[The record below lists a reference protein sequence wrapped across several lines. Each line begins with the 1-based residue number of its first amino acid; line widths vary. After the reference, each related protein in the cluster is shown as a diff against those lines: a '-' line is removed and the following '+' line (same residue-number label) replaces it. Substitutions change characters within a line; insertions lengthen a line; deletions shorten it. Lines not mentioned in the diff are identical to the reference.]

1 MLAATVCT
9 RRYLTVL
16 CLWMLSSIALAQG
29 DDRRVLLV
37 TLDGLRWQEVFGGA
51 DASLLNGET
60 GGAKGVEALKER
72 FWSDDVT
79 ERRRRLLP
87 FLTDVVEQ
95 QGVLVG
101 NPETGPVVRVS
112 NGKNFS
118 YPGYSELLTGMA
130 DDRID
135 SNDKIPNPNV
145 TVLEWLH
152 QQDNFKGRVAAFCS
166 WDVFPFIINEE
177 RSGIP
182 VNAGW
187 EPFEHASKP
196 AALDRLN
203 RLGDEFGHYWDNVR
217 YDYLTFSGA
226 IEYVAA
232 KQPRVLYVSLGETDD
247 WAHARRYDLYLDAA
261 HRNDRYIRLLWEATQ
276 RLPEY
281 AGKTS
286 LVITTDHGRGDT
298 PADWTSHGENIPGS
312 DLMWAAAIGPGV
324 MNKSFDA
331 NDSFTQSQIAATVA
345 ALVGQDYASEGIA
358 SPLPIGGR

>member
-1 MLAATVCT
+1 V
-9 RRYLTVL
+9 
-16 CLWMLSSIALAQG
+16 I
-29 DDRRVLLV
+29 LV

-60 GGAKGVEALKER
+60 GGAKSVDALKER
-72 FWSDDVT
+72 FWSEDVA
-79 ERRRRLLP
+79 ERRTKLLP
-87 FLTDVVEQ
+87 FLTGVVAK
-95 QGVLVG
+95 QGVLIG

-118 YPGYSELLTGMA
+118 YPGYSELLTGKA
-130 DDRID
+130 DERID

-152 QQDNFKGRVAAFCS
+152 QKERFKGRVAAFCS
-166 WDVFPFIINEE
+166 WDVFPFIINEP

-187 EPFEHASKP
+187 EPFEQASSH

-226 IEYVAA
+226 MEYLAA
-232 KQPRVLYVSLGETDD
+232 KRPKVLYVSLGETDD

-261 HRNDRYIRLLWEATQ
+261 HRNDRYISLLWEATQ

-286 LVITTDHGRGDT
+286 LFITTDHGRGDT
-298 PADWTSHGENIPGS
+298 PADWTSHGSQIAGS
-312 DLMWAAAIGPGV
+312 DLMWAAAIGPRITSQGL
-324 MNKSFDA
+324 DA
-331 NDSFTQSQIAATVA
+331 GATFTQSQTAPTVA
-345 ALVGQDYASEGIA
+345 ALIGEIYEADGIA
-358 SPLPIGGR
+358 APLPILKK